1 MDPAPTWSAGRAVL
15 SCSRQTRIC
24 SGAHPALV
32 WRQSRRVGPA
42 ADGNAQMNRHSA
54 FADAVAALD
63 EGDFELLRRAV
74 DERCCREKHGFG
86 TLAEAADLYR
96 TDPACPSCRAAS
108 PFRDGRTA
116 GGVQRWRCRACGARF
131 TSLTGT
137 VLEGSKSDMATWC
150 RFIGLMRFNVP
161 LDAMAEELGITHQT
175 AWEWRH
181 RVMAA
186 VDGYQDRIVLR
197 DLVWIDETYVNP
209 HRPASWVRR
218 GEEARAVPPEGL
230 HSGRHRRAQEPGR
243 RGVRPRKAQLGE
255 GAGGARRAYRRGE
268 PGRPRQGEGARR
280 ADPRV
285 GLRRGGAQGRRQ
297 RPGLPGADGHGE
309 QPLLLAQAVPL
320 EVHGHVDVEPPV
332 VPQLVRLPVQGQAGL
347 REMARDRKGGS
358 PSAAHRGA
366 FPQLDIA
373 NPSPVS

>member
-116 GGVQRWRCRACGARF
+116 GG
-131 TSLTGT
+131 
-137 VLEGSKSDMATWC
+137 
-150 RFIGLMRFNVP
+150 
-161 LDAMAEELGITHQT
+161 
-175 AWEWRH
+175 
-181 RVMAA
+181 
-186 VDGYQDRIVLR
+186 
-197 DLVWIDETYVNP
+197 
-209 HRPASWVRR
+209 
-218 GEEARAVPPEGL
+218 
-230 HSGRHRRAQEPGR
+230 
-243 RGVRPRKAQLGE
+243 
-255 GAGGARRAYRRGE
+255 
-268 PGRPRQGEGARR
+268 

-358 PSAAHRGA
+358 PFAAHRGA

>member
-197 DLVWIDETYVNP
+197 DLVWIDETYVNDTDL
-209 HRPASWVRR
+209 HLGYGVARKR
-218 GEEARAVPPEGL
+218 GLSRQKVCIAVAIDVHKNPVAVVCGRGKPGSARVLGALGGHIAEGSL
-230 HSGRHRRAQEPGR
+230 VVHDRHYDPI
-243 RGVRPRKAQLGE
+243 RG
-255 GAGGARRAYRRGE
+255 
-268 PGRPRQGEGARR
+268 
-280 ADPRV
+280 
-285 GLRRGGAQGRRQ
+285 
-297 RPGLPGADGHGE
+297 H
-309 QPLLLAQAVPL
+309 
-320 EVHGHVDVEPPV
+320 
-332 VPQLVRLPVQGQAGL
+332 
-347 REMARDRKGGS
+347 
-358 PSAAHRGA
+358 
-366 FPQLDIA
+366 
-373 NPSPVS
+373 

>member
-86 TLAEAADLYR
+86 TLAEAADPYR

-197 DLVWIDETYVNP
+197 DLVWIDETYVNDADL
-209 HRPASWVRR
+209 HLGYGVARKR
-218 GEEARAVPPEGL
+218 GPSRQKVCIAVAIDVHKNPVAVVCGRGKPSSARVLGALGGHIAEGSLVVHDRERAHGALIRESGCAEEA
-230 HSGRHRRAQEPGR
+230 H
-243 RGVRPRKAQLGE
+243 
-255 GAGGARRAYRRGE
+255 
-268 PGRPRQGEGARR
+268 R
-280 ADPRV
+280 ADVNDPVYLERMAMVNNLCSWLKRYLWRFTGMSMSNLQSYLNWFVYLFRV
-285 GLRRGGAQGRRQ
+285 KQDSERWPETARVVR
-297 RPGLPGADGHGE
+297 H
-309 QPLLLAQAVPL
+309 LLLT
-320 EVHGHVDVEPPV
+320 E
-332 VPQLVRLPVQGQAGL
+332 
-347 REMARDRKGGS
+347 ARFRS
-358 PSAAHRGA
+358 ST
-366 FPQLDIA
+366 
-373 NPSPVS
+373 